1 MVFRSSNGLY
11 VCLEGYREDM
21 SQAGMERQGKSSVW
35 TGIGSDGKIR
45 TTTIHSK
52 HTGNVGPG
60 LVNEIAKKQL
70 YFNSVEEMYKFLKD

>member
-1 MVFRSSNGLY
+1 MM
-11 VCLEGYREDM
+11 GYTFTWKDIEKICRKL
-21 SQAGMERQGKSSVW
+21 GMERQGKSSVW
-35 TGIGSDGKIR
+35 TGVGPDGKIR

-52 HTGNVGPG
+52 HTGNVGSG